1 MAQELQESADEMSD
15 EENQAAAEAI
25 QRSAQDLVDLSRAGE
40 QALSQAGADDER
52 AERQEDLKEGASRV
66 IEDLIETGKDT
77 PYLSPEATQQL
88 GRAIN
93 ALEQSR
99 DAFAQGNPGRGKQAG
114 ESAGEALDRAVLSL
128 RESAA
133 ACQKPGSKP
142 GGKQGGQSSRDKMQG
157 LAGQQGEING
167 ETQRLA
173 ERLAQQQRL
182 AAGDQETLERLAAEQ
197 RAIRQGLEEALQNAK
212 PEDRLLGRLEPTK
225 EEMKQVEESLRK
237 GDVDPETMARQEKIL
252 SRMLDA
258 QRSLNRRDFDEKRE
272 SRTGLDVPRTAPADL
287 RAGLLERE
295 QRARYDLLRAR
306 AEKYPGEYRALV
318 EAYLRRLGASE

>member
-1 MAQELQESADEMSD
+1 MSN
-15 EENQAAAEAI
+15 EENAAAAEAI
-25 QRSAQDLVDLSRAGE
+25 RRSAQDLVDLSRAGE
-40 QALSQAGADDER
+40 QALAEDGADGER
-52 AERQEDLKEGASRV
+52 AERQEDLKEGAARV
-66 IEDLIETGKDT
+66 IEDLLETGKDT

-99 DAFAQGNPGRGKQAG
+99 DAFTQGNQGRGRQAG
-114 ESAGEALDRAVLSL
+114 EQAGEALDRAVLSL

-142 GGKQGGQSSRDKMQG
+142 GGQGGQSMREKMQG
-157 LAGQQGEING
+157 LAGQQGEVNG

-173 ERLAQQQRL
+173 ERMAQQQRL
-182 AAGDQETLERLAAEQ
+182 ATGDQATMDRLAAEQ
-197 RAIRQGLEEALQNAK
+197 RAIRQGLEEALQHAK
-212 PEDRLLGRLEPTK
+212 PDEHLLGRLDPTK
-225 EEMKQVEESLRK
+225 EEMKQVEESLRR
-237 GDVDPETMARQEKIL
+237 GELDPETTARQEKIL

-258 QRSLNRRDFDEKRE
+258 QRSLNRRDFDEQRE
-272 SRTGLDVPRTAPADL
+272 SQTGRVIPRPPPADL

-306 AEKYPGEYRALV
+306 AEKYPGEYRVLV
-318 EAYLRRLGASE
+318 EAYLRRLGANE